1 MAISG
6 SSIRFASTLPS
17 GPLKLI
23 DSLPPTSG
31 DLSFPVPPP
40 VPDNLFESLAQTAF
54 EGGLPRLE
62 ALTSI
67 GQMKEIYGLC
77 SNWTPAG
84 WIQSAMEV
92 LHVGAGLPWY
102 ALIYV
107 LVKHAI

>member
-1 MAISG
+1 
-6 SSIRFASTLPS
+6 
-17 GPLKLI
+17 
-23 DSLPPTSG
+23 
-31 DLSFPVPPP
+31 